1 MKKLIKTKTAL
12 AVLTAKKTSPEP
24 LAVLSF
30 SVGEIDSINAERV
43 QLLPD
48 GYFSAKD
55 GRPDDVAN
63 GKWLMDEQA
72 FATLKASA
80 SLRTNDFLFDYEHQ
94 TMNSEEN
101 GKEAPAAGWFKD
113 FDYVPGEGLFAT
125 QVDWTP
131 PATARLKNKEYRYTS
146 AVFSYDPQTGR
157 PVALMH
163 AALTNDPALD
173 GMKAIVVLKAQSNV
187 TTTNPS
193 GEEPMNKALEILL
206 GLLGVAQ
213 DGEDLTNAVALKA
226 AEARATTAIAALKTK
241 ADRTGVAE
249 TELAHV
255 QASVAALKTKAD
267 RTGVAETELAH
278 VQASVAA
285 LKAGGST
292 AIDPTKFVPIE
303 TYNAVN
309 TQLAALKN
317 GTDENSVEQLL
328 KDNAAKIT
336 GQADRDYLAT
346 VGKSQGAV
354 ALKAMLEPRIAIAAL
369 TNTQTQGKKTPEVN
383 THAALTTEQLAVCK
397 NMNIS
402 HADFTAQLQGES

>member
-1 MKKLIKTKTAL
+1 MKKLIKTKTAI
-12 AVLTAKKTSPEP
+12 AVLTAQKTQPESM
-24 LAVLSF
+24 AVLSY
-30 SVGEIDSINAERV
+30 SVGEIDSTNAERV

-55 GRPDDVAN
+55 GRPEDVPN

-113 FDYVPGEGLFAT
+113 FEYVPGEGLFAT
-125 QVDWTP
+125 HVDWTP
-131 PATARLKNKEYRYTS
+131 PATARLNNKEYRYTS

-173 GMKAIVVLKAQSNV
+173 GMKAIVALKAK
-187 TTTNPS
+187 TTLLTTNPS

-226 AEARATTAIAALKTK
+226 AEERATTAIAALKTK

-249 TELAHV
+249 TELATA
-255 QASVAALKTKAD
+255 QASV
-267 RTGVAETELAH
+267 V
-278 VQASVAA
+278 A
-285 LKAGGST
+285 LKAGGGKEVD
-292 AIDPTKFVPIE
+292 ATKFVPIA

-336 GQADRDYLAT
+336 GQADRDYLAS
-346 VGKSQGAV
+346 VGKSLGAV

-369 TNTQTQGKKTPEVN
+369 TNTQTKGKEKPEGGK
-383 THAALTTEQLAVCK
+383 AGDLTTEQIAVCK
-397 NMNIS
+397 NMGIS
-402 HADFTAQLQGES
+402 QDKFKEQLAKGDE

>member
-1 MKKLIKTKTAL
+1 MKKFTKTQTAI
-12 AVLTAKKTSPEP
+12 AVLTAQKAQPES

-30 SVGEIDSINAERV
+30 SVGEIDSTKSERV

-55 GRPDDVAN
+55 GRPEDVAN

-72 FATLKASA
+72 FANLKASA

-113 FDYVPGEGLFAT
+113 FEYIPGEGLFAT

-131 PATARLKNKEYRYTS
+131 PAETYLKNKEYRYTS

-173 GMKAIVVLKAQSNV
+173 GMKAIVALKAKSNV

-193 GEEPMNKALEILL
+193 GEKPMNEALGILL
-206 GLLGVAQ
+206 SLLGVAQ

-226 AEARATTAIAALKTK
+226 AEERATTAIAALKTK

-249 TELAHV
+249 NELATA
-255 QASVAALKTKAD
+255 QATV
-267 RTGVAETELAH
+267 V
-278 VQASVAA
+278 A
-285 LKAGGST
+285 LKASGGKEV
-292 AIDPTKFVPIE
+292 DPTKFVPIE
-303 TYNAVN
+303 TYNSVN
-309 TQLAALKN
+309 TELAALKN

-336 GQADRDYLAT
+336 GPADRDYLET

-354 ALKAMLEPRIAIAAL
+354 ALKTMLEPRIAIAAL
-369 TNTQTQGKKTPEVN
+369 TNTQTKGKEKPEDKGN
-383 THAALTTEQLAVCK
+383 GGDLTTEQIAVCK
-397 NMNIS
+397 NMGIS
-402 HADFTAQLQGES
+402 QEKFKEQLAKGSK

>member
-1 MKKLIKTKTAL
+1 MKKLIKTKTAI
-12 AVLTAKKTSPEP
+12 AVLTAQKSQPES
-24 LAVLSF
+24 LAVLSY
-30 SVGEIDSINAERV
+30 SVGEIDSANSGRV

-48 GYFSAKD
+48 GHFSAKD
-55 GRPDDVAN
+55 GRPEDVAN

-94 TMNSEEN
+94 TMNSEDN

-113 FDYVPGEGLFAT
+113 FEYIPGEGLFAT
-125 QVDWTP
+125 HVDWTP

-146 AVFSYDPQTGR
+146 AVFSYDPTTGR

-173 GMKAIVVLKAQSNV
+173 GMKAIVALKAK
-187 TTTNPS
+187 TTLTTNPS

-206 GLLGVAQ
+206 GLLGVAEA
-213 DGEDLTNAVALKA
+213 GEDLTNAVALKA
-226 AEARATTAIAALKTK
+226 AEERASTAIAALKTK

-249 TELAHV
+249 TELATA
-255 QASVAALKTKAD
+255 QATV
-267 RTGVAETELAH
+267 V
-278 VQASVAA
+278 A
-285 LKAGGST
+285 LKAGGSK
-292 AIDPTKFVPIE
+292 AVDPTKFVPIE
-303 TYNAVN
+303 TYNSVN
-309 TQLAALKN
+309 TELAALKN

-328 KDNAAKIT
+328 KYNAAKIT
-336 GQADRDYLAT
+336 GQADRDYLEI

-369 TNTQTQGKKTPEVN
+369 TNTQTKGKEKPEENKVGD
-383 THAALTTEQLAVCK
+383 LTAEQIAVCK
-397 NMNIS
+397 NMNITQ
-402 HADFTAQLQGES
+402 AEFKAQLSEGES

>member
-1 MKKLIKTKTAL
+1 MKKLIKANAKTKTAI
-12 AVLTAKKTSPEP
+12 AVLTAKKTSPES
-24 LAVLSF
+24 LAVLSY
-30 SVGEIDSINAERV
+30 SVGEIDSANAERV

-55 GRPDDVAN
+55 GRPEDVAN

-72 FATLKASA
+72 FANLQASA
-80 SLRTNDFLFDYEHQ
+80 SLRSNDFLFDYEHQ

-113 FDYVPGEGLFAT
+113 FEYIPGEGLFAT
-125 QVDWTP
+125 RVDWTP

-173 GMKAIVVLKAQSNV
+173 GMKAIVALKAK
-187 TTTNPS
+187 TILLTTNPS
-193 GEEPMNKALEILL
+193 GEENMNEAFKLFLDLI
-206 GLLGVAQ
+206 GVAH
-213 DGEDLTNAVALKA
+213 DGVDFTNEVALKNIQKSA
-226 AEARATTAIAALKTK
+226 NTAIAALKAK

-249 TELAHV
+249 TELATA
-255 QASVAALKTKAD
+255 QASV
-267 RTGVAETELAH
+267 V
-278 VQASVAA
+278 A
-285 LKAGGST
+285 LKAGGGKDVD
-292 AIDPTKFVPIE
+292 ATKFVPIA

-336 GQADRDYLAT
+336 GQADRDYLAS
-346 VGKSQGAV
+346 VGKSLGAV
-354 ALKAMLEPRIAIAAL
+354 ALKAMLDPRIAIAAL
-369 TNTQTQGKKTPEVN
+369 TNTQTKGKEKPEGGK
-383 THAALTTEQLAVCK
+383 AGDLTTEQIAVCK
-397 NMNIS
+397 NMGIS
-402 HADFTAQLQGES
+402 QDKFKEQLAKGDE

>member
-1 MKKLIKTKTAL
+1 MKKFNKTKTAI
-12 AVLTAKKTSPEP
+12 AVLTAKKTSSES
-24 LAVLSF
+24 LAVLSY
-30 SVGEIDSINAERV
+30 SVGEIDSANSERV

-55 GRPDDVAN
+55 GRPEDVAN
-63 GKWLMDEQA
+63 GKWLMDQQA
-72 FATLKASA
+72 FANLQASA
-80 SLRTNDFLFDYEHQ
+80 SLRSNDFLFDYEHQ

-113 FDYVPGEGLFAT
+113 FEYIPGEGLFAT
-125 QVDWTP
+125 RVDWTP

-173 GMKAIVVLKAQSNV
+173 GMKAIVALKAK
-187 TTTNPS
+187 TTLLTINPS
-193 GEEPMNKALEILL
+193 GEENMNEAFKLFLDLI
-206 GLLGVAQ
+206 GVAH
-213 DGEDLTNAVALKA
+213 DGVDFTNEVALKKIQESA
-226 AEARATTAIAALKTK
+226 NTAIAALKAK

-249 TELAHV
+249 TELATA
-255 QASVAALKTKAD
+255 QASV
-267 RTGVAETELAH
+267 V
-278 VQASVAA
+278 A
-285 LKAGGST
+285 LKAGSGKEVD
-292 AIDPTKFVPIE
+292 ATKFVPIA

-336 GQADRDYLAT
+336 GQADRDYLAS
-346 VGKSQGAV
+346 VGKSLGAV

-369 TNTQTQGKKTPEVN
+369 TNTQTKGKEKPEGGK
-383 THAALTTEQLAVCK
+383 AGDLTIEQIAVCK
-397 NMNIS
+397 NMGIS
-402 HADFTAQLQGES
+402 QDKFKEQLAKGDE

>member
-1 MKKLIKTKTAL
+1 MKKFNKTKTAI
-12 AVLTAKKTSPEP
+12 AVLTAKKTSSES
-24 LAVLSF
+24 LAVLSY
-30 SVGEIDSINAERV
+30 SVGEIDSANSERV

-55 GRPDDVAN
+55 GRPEDVAN
-63 GKWLMDEQA
+63 GKWLMDQQA
-72 FATLKASA
+72 FANLQASA
-80 SLRTNDFLFDYEHQ
+80 SLRSNDFLFDYEHQ
-94 TMNSEEN
+94 TMNSEDN

-113 FDYVPGEGLFAT
+113 FEYIPGEGLFAT
-125 QVDWTP
+125 RVDWTP

-173 GMKAIVVLKAQSNV
+173 GMKAIVALKAK
-187 TTTNPS
+187 TTLLTINPS
-193 GEEPMNKALEILL
+193 GEENMNEAFKLFLDLI
-206 GLLGVAQ
+206 GVAH
-213 DGEDLTNAVALKA
+213 DGVDFTNEVALKKIQESA
-226 AEARATTAIAALKTK
+226 NTAIAALKAK

-249 TELAHV
+249 TELATA
-255 QASVAALKTKAD
+255 QASV
-267 RTGVAETELAH
+267 V
-278 VQASVAA
+278 A
-285 LKAGGST
+285 LKAGGGKEVD
-292 AIDPTKFVPIE
+292 ATKFVPIA

-336 GQADRDYLAT
+336 GQADRNYLAS
-346 VGKSQGAV
+346 VGKSLGAV

-369 TNTQTQGKKTPEVN
+369 TNTQTKGKEKPEGGK
-383 THAALTTEQLAVCK
+383 AGDLTTEQIAVCK
-397 NMNIS
+397 NMGIS
-402 HADFTAQLQGES
+402 QDKFKEQLAKGDE